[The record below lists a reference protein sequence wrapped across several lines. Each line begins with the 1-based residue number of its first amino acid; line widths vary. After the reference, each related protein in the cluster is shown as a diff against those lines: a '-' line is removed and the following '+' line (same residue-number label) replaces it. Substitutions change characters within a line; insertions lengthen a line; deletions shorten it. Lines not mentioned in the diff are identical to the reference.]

1 VVADRKTLQIP
12 QALAVAQDS
21 KYRHQQQVSGRNAH
35 PAAHAGIRDR
45 LEVADQVEIGCGRNA
60 FEHKEE
66 AITPTSAHAD
76 SPSKAT
82 CDGL

>member
-1 VVADRKTLQIP
+1 MATAED
-12 QALAVAQDS
+12 AEN
-21 KYRHQQQVSGRNAH
+21 RHQQQVPGRNAH

-66 AITPTSAHAD
+66 AIPPTSAHAD

-82 CDGL
+82 CDRL